1 MLKKIVI
8 GGLLAVIVLFAGAFF
23 WAKSVLTG
31 EKVRA
36 TLAAQV
42 EKAIGQ
48 PVTIGALDATI
59 TPRVS
64 VTLNDVKVG
73 PPGKIAVGR
82 LQVGTD
88 FSALLS
94 RRIEHAT
101 LTLTGARI
109 ELPLP
114 AFTIASSTEP
124 APGADTEKPAV
135 ELVSIDAIILED
147 VEVISGGR
155 TLRGD
160 IEVVPQGTTGLDI
173 RRISLGADKTRIDI
187 TGAITNFNGPVGALT
202 VKSGA
207 LDMDQLLAFVN
218 DFTAGAGLADASGTA
233 GAAAPTPA
241 GSAAP
246 AAAPAGMNLALT
258 LETESATMGG
268 LTLDKLAGRATV
280 AGPGLTL
287 DPVSFGIFGG
297 QYQGSLALVPG
308 QTLRFRGTS
317 TLSNIDVAQAAAF
330 GGSPDTISGRLSGT
344 LDFSGTGADPAT
356 VMKTVT
362 GKARVDITDGV
373 IKHLGLVNRVIVA
386 TSMRPGSLGQA
397 ASAARSGSS
406 DEPFTKLGATLV
418 IANGGVT
425 TNDMM
430 FESKDLVLSAQGA
443 VGLVASTVDLKG
455 RVQLSDELTK
465 QAGSDL
471 VKYTQ
476 DQGRVTLP
484 AIVSGS
490 IAAPSVTIDAG
501 DMARRAL
508 RNAANEQKERAKAEA
523 TKAVTKKLGG
533 LFGR

>member
-8 GGLLAVIVLFAGAFF
+8 GGLLAIVVLFAGVFF

-31 EKVRA
+31 ENVRTA
-36 TLAAQV
+36 LAAQV

-48 PVTIGALDATI
+48 PVTIGAIDATI

-64 VTLNDVKVG
+64 VSLGDVTIG
-73 PPGKIAVGR
+73 PPGKIAVGS

-114 AFTIASSTEP
+114 AFTIASASAP
-124 APGADTEKPAV
+124 APAAEAERPAV
-135 ELVSIDAIILED
+135 ELVSIDAIILQD
-147 VEVISGGR
+147 VEIVSGGR

-160 IEVVPQGTTGLDI
+160 IEVVPQGTTGLEI
-173 RRISLGADKTRIDI
+173 RRITLGADKTRIDV
-187 TGAITNFNGPVGALT
+187 TGAISNFNGPVGALT

-218 DFTAGAGLADASGTA
+218 DFTAGAGLTDPATTAASAPAA
-233 GAAAPTPA
+233 G
-241 GSAAP
+241 AAP
-246 AAAPAGMNLALT
+246 AATPPAGMDLALT

-268 LTLDKLAGRATV
+268 LTLDKLSGKARV
-280 AGPGLTL
+280 AGDGLTL

-297 QYQGSLALVPG
+297 RYQGSLALVPG
-308 QTLRFRGTS
+308 PTLRFSGTS

-330 GGSPDTISGRLSGT
+330 GGSPDTMTGRLSGT
-344 LDFSGTGADPAT
+344 LDFAGTGDNPAT

-373 IKHLGLVNRVIVA
+373 IKNLGLVNSVVVA
-386 TSMRPGSLGQA
+386 TSMRPGAFGQA
-397 ASAARSGSS
+397 AAAAKSGPS
-406 DEPFTKLGATLV
+406 DEPFTKLGATLA
-418 IANGGVT
+418 IGNGSLT
-425 TNDMM
+425 TNDLL
-430 FESKDLVLSAQGA
+430 FESKDLLLSAQGA
-443 VGLVASTVDLKG
+443 VGLVASTVDMKG

-484 AIVSGS
+484 ATVTGS
-490 IAAPSVTIDAG
+490 IEAPSVKIDVG
-501 DMARRAL
+501 DMAKRAL
-508 RNAANEQKERAKAEA
+508 QNAVNEQKEKAKAEA